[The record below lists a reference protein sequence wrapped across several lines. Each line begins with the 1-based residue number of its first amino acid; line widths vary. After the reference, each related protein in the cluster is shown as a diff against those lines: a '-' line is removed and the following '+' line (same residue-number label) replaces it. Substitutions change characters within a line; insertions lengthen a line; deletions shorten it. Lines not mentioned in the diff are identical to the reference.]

1 MIDLCFGLALSDE
14 EGRLTQVDRTLCELL
29 GYEPAALVGRTI
41 EALTHPDDWPA
52 SRQLLERLRLHDEP
66 FSLAKRYV
74 RGDGSVFWAQAYVSL
89 VRDLRG
95 FSVVSAMIRPVL
107 PATPVLAPGPVLPAV
122 VNEGLE
128 RVAAESIARP
138 GSMREAGRKR
148 RGSPAG
154 RRSTGLDL
162 SAFDAGPPPGQLLN

>member
-41 EALTHPDDWPA
+41 EALTHPDDWPT
-52 SRQLLERLRLHDEP
+52 SRRLLERLRQHDEP

-95 FSVVSAMIRPVL
+95 RSVVSAMIRPVL
-107 PATPVLAPGPVLPAV
+107 PAAAMLPVPEGAVPEEAMPA
-122 VNEGLE
+122 
-128 RVAAESIARP
+128 RAAEAPARP
-138 GSMREAGRKR
+138 EAARATDQGRMAER
-148 RGSPAG
+148 RRAAARLLASGA
-154 RRSTGLDL
+154 
-162 SAFDAGPPPGQLLN
+162 PPPGQLLN